1 MSADSV
7 SHSGFGG
14 LSLDGCEISQCTSLL
29 AGADTLVLVFAKGE
43 GRVSAWLSTRPMQ
56 LLASLSMPFYMTHQ
70 MLTGILIRRLPKM
83 PEALMLFVCLLTILS
98 VSWLVDRFFLRKMEK
113 MA

>member
-29 AGADTLVLVFAKGE
+29 AGADTPGLGLCQRGGE
-43 GRVSAWLSTRPMQ
+43 GVCMAQHQADAVAGLVEHAFLYDSSDADRHPHPQ
-56 LLASLSMPFYMTHQ
+56 AS
-70 MLTGILIRRLPKM
+70 
-83 PEALMLFVCLLTILS
+83 EDA
-98 VSWLVDRFFLRKMEK
+98 
-113 MA
+113 